1 MLNWSNYFSRVKIC
15 LRHLKLDI
23 VSEIPALTQTNIP
36 AANCGKPR
44 VDTGLDVEI
53 IMWQGEHTL
62 IDLPCRDAGWD
73 ENDSRL
79 SGHPTTMRQSTNAGA
94 MLGHRRRRWPNI
106 DPALLTLSCFP
117 GKVIAGDA
125 FSTGHSPVW
134 FIYSYQHV
142 SYPSEFFGDH
152 SHYFVSLFCEV
163 AFSCGVNNR

>member
-1 MLNWSNYFSRVKIC
+1 M
-15 LRHLKLDI
+15 
-23 VSEIPALTQTNIP
+23 SETPALTQTNIP

-79 SGHPTTMRQSTNAGA
+79 SGHPTTKRQPTNAGE
-94 MLGHRRRRWPNI
+94 MVGHRRRRWPNI
-106 DPALLTLSCFP
+106 TPALLTPFCFP
-117 GKVIAGDA
+117 GKVITADA

-134 FIYSYQHV
+134 FIDSYQHV
-142 SYPSEFFGDH
+142 SYPSEFFGDY
-152 SHYFVSLFCEV
+152 SHYYVLLFREV
-163 AFSCGVNNR
+163 AVSCSGNSR